1 MQCGNFR
8 IFLPLRFYVK
18 SILFFQD
25 DNGKQVQVQ
34 MRIVGEVRPGDWS
47 YIQVFNI
54 LIRET
59 FRQLNLKQ
67 LGRNYYDPS
76 GATQCPQYKLE
87 IWPGYITSIRNH
99 EHDMLMCV
107 DQGKLGPHSVEISG
121 FFYHSYFT

>member
-1 MQCGNFR
+1 MWKVQNFSTTPQ
-8 IFLPLRFYVK
+8 ILREIY
-18 SILFFQD
+18 SFFQD

-107 DQGKLGPHSVEISG
+107 DQGKLGPHSVEIS
-121 FFYHSYFT
+121 

>member
-107 DQGKLGPHSVEISG
+107 DQGKLATMLQKLSKCEVEA
-121 FFYHSYFT
+121 